1 MNKQETIVAAQAVGV
16 VRTEQQFE
24 VMTKSEIADLTADF
38 EKMSDEEKA
47 ANNASAEVD
56 EEAIEKE
63 AAKKA
68 AEEEAAK
75 GAEKKSDK
83 SVDEKLKKDLSS
95 VFESYPTI
103 DKAYSTTDGTVF
115 LAINPAENHQIHLTG
130 KKEQVKTHL
139 RQG

>member
-56 EEAIEKE
+56 EEAIEK
-63 AAKKA
+63 
-68 AEEEAAK
+68 EAAK